1 LVKSTLQ
8 DSEQK
13 ETLPSLYS
21 VFILDPFIFS
31 PLIGQ
36 TVSFSFDAKDKESI
50 AIEETM
56 NDVIFFIMVPFYI
69 FIERYERLN

>member
-1 LVKSTLQ
+1 
-8 DSEQK
+8 
-13 ETLPSLYS
+13 
-21 VFILDPFIFS
+21 

-50 AIEETM
+50 AIEETIS
-56 NDVIFFIMVPFYI
+56 DVIFFIIIPFYI